1 MPRRGRPKLPNY
13 DPLWPDRSTWIV
25 VLGACAVILGLCLV
39 LAVTL
44 PGGKAGD
51 VATLDIPSGSSAK
64 HIAQVLWQAKIIRSP
79 LVFRAVTR
87 LRGAGGKLPAGEY
100 RFSAHD
106 NVLKIVSQL
115 IQGQVLLHAIT
126 IPEGLRMEQTF
137 ALFENNGI
145 AHGDQLLVLAKD
157 PNLVRSMNV
166 PADSLEGYLRPETYS
181 FPGGYGEINIL
192 KKLVRRF
199 FLSLPAKFESR
210 AKVLGL
216 TAHQAVILASLVE
229 KEAYA
234 PEERP
239 RIAAVFLN
247 RLKKDMRLESCASI
261 YFVLGKHNPRL
272 YESDLRKRSPYNTYL
287 NEGLPPGPIC
297 SPGLAALEATVDPE
311 GSGYLFFVSRRDGTH
326 IFTPN
331 YAAHLKAKAG
341 VEQKGELLTP

>member
-1 MPRRGRPKLPNY
+1 MPHRGRIKPPNY
-13 DPLWPDRSTWIV
+13 DPLWPDRSTWTV
-25 VLGACAVILGLCLV
+25 ALSACAVILGICLV

-64 HIAQVLWQAKIIRSP
+64 QIAQVLWQAKIIRSP
-79 LVFRAVTR
+79 LVFRTVAR
-87 LRGAGGKLPAGEY
+87 LRGATGKLHAGEY

-106 NVLKIVSQL
+106 NVLEIINQL
-115 IQGQVLLHAIT
+115 VRGQVLLHSIT

-137 ALFENNGI
+137 ALFENNEI

-157 PNLVRSMNV
+157 PDLVRSMNV

-181 FPGGYGEINIL
+181 FPRGYGEMNIL

-261 YFVLGKHNPRL
+261 YFVLGKHKPRL

-341 VEQKGELLTP
+341 VEQKGDLLTP